1 LEDGHH
7 PNRPKTFA
15 HNPPHNPTIPQK
27 VTNVSIYERGPG
39 LYGAPALFVSIPL
52 GRRLKGRKGMFRR
65 RNQQEEAQEKGS
77 QEPGVVPW
85 QEAAFKLLVFE
96 LVSVG
101 IPLLLLRLINKLL
114 TRSS

>member
-1 LEDGHH
+1 
-7 PNRPKTFA
+7 
-15 HNPPHNPTIPQK
+15 
-27 VTNVSIYERGPG
+27 
-39 LYGAPALFVSIPL
+39 
-52 GRRLKGRKGMFRR
+52 MFRR

-77 QEPGVVPW
+77 QKPGVVPW

-96 LVSVG
+96 LVSVS

>member
-1 LEDGHH
+1 M
-7 PNRPKTFA
+7 
-15 HNPPHNPTIPQK
+15 
-27 VTNVSIYERGPG
+27 V
-39 LYGAPALFVSIPL
+39 
-52 GRRLKGRKGMFRR
+52 RR

-101 IPLLLLRLINKLL
+101 IPLLLLRLINKVLS
-114 TRSS
+114 RSS

>member
-1 LEDGHH
+1 MLHSGVAQA
-7 PNRPKTFA
+7 PQSLSKTLGA
-15 HNPPHNPTIPQK
+15 T
-27 VTNVSIYERGPG
+27 RAGA
-39 LYGAPALFVSIPL
+39 LCGAPALFVSIPL
-52 GRRLKGRKGMFRR
+52 GWRLKGRKGMFRR

-85 QEAAFKLLVFE
+85 QEAAFKLLLFE

>member
-1 LEDGHH
+1 
-7 PNRPKTFA
+7 
-15 HNPPHNPTIPQK
+15 
-27 VTNVSIYERGPG
+27 
-39 LYGAPALFVSIPL
+39 
-52 GRRLKGRKGMFRR
+52 MFRR
-65 RNQQEEAQEKGS
+65 RSNQQEEAQEKKGS
-77 QEPGVVPW
+77 QEPEVVPW

>member
-1 LEDGHH
+1 
-7 PNRPKTFA
+7 
-15 HNPPHNPTIPQK
+15 
-27 VTNVSIYERGPG
+27 
-39 LYGAPALFVSIPL
+39 
-52 GRRLKGRKGMFRR
+52 MFRR

-85 QEAAFKLLVFE
+85 QRAAFKLLLFE